1 MNGRADARTKGNS
14 NCNTSYGL
22 LNGRTDA
29 RTNGNSNCNTSVET
43 QLGTRFLHLVVQLPS
58 PLLHSLS
65 PWLVMETPVE
75 NSELTENVELQSV
88 IPSDVVDQNHHN
100 AVSSPP
106 NDRGIESKNTIAE
119 EEVKSILEVIAA
131 TGKYWHD
138 WNELKNMFSFYL
150 KQVLSEYPEAKM
162 TTEQQTSS
170 LGETYMELVKR
181 LDDDL
186 HSFVDGPPFTLQ
198 RLSEILLAARSIYS
212 NLSKLAFALEKNLSV
227 TSTLTIS
234 TDPYP
239 PPMIQIV
246 NEPEKGLEEPQQLQ
260 ANSERNGVEPMVVD
274 RDETA
279 MSEITASENEISNNM
294 MLDMS
299 AFETLVGRPPVEPVS
314 RPTDES

>member
-1 MNGRADARTKGNS
+1 
-14 NCNTSYGL
+14 
-22 LNGRTDA
+22 
-29 RTNGNSNCNTSVET
+29 
-43 QLGTRFLHLVVQLPS
+43 
-58 PLLHSLS
+58 
-65 PWLVMETPVE
+65 METPVE
-75 NSELTENVELQSV
+75 NSELIENLEPQSV
-88 IPSDVVDQNHHN
+88 ITSDVVDQNHHN

-106 NDRGIESKNTIAE
+106 NDRGVESKHTIAK

-138 WNELKNMFSFYL
+138 WNELKSMFSFYL
-150 KQVLSEYPEAKM
+150 KQVLSEFPEAKM
-162 TTEQQTSS
+162 TNEQQTAS

-246 NEPEKGLEEPQQLQ
+246 NEPEKGSEEPQQLQ
-260 ANSERNGVEPMVVD
+260 ANSEQNGVEPMVVD

-299 AFETLVGRPPVEPVS
+299 AFETLVGRPVEPVS
-314 RPTDES
+314 RPTDEA

>member
-1 MNGRADARTKGNS
+1 
-14 NCNTSYGL
+14 
-22 LNGRTDA
+22 
-29 RTNGNSNCNTSVET
+29 
-43 QLGTRFLHLVVQLPS
+43 
-58 PLLHSLS
+58 
-65 PWLVMETPVE
+65 METPVE
-75 NSELTENVELQSV
+75 NSELTENREPQSV
-88 IPSDVVDQNHHN
+88 INSDIVVDQNHHN

-106 NDRGIESKNTIAE
+106 NDGGEESKNTIAKD
-119 EEVKSILEVIAA
+119 EVKSILEVIAA

-138 WNELKNMFSFYL
+138 WNELKSMFSFFL

-162 TTEQQTSS
+162 TNEQQTLS

-186 HSFVDGPPFTLQ
+186 HNFVDGPPFTLQ
-198 RLSEILLAARSIYS
+198 RLSEILLAARSIYP

-239 PPMIQIV
+239 PPMIQIM
-246 NEPEKGLEEPQQLQ
+246 NEPEKAKEEPQQLE
-260 ANSERNGVEPMVVD
+260 ANGVEPMIVD

-299 AFETLVGRPPVEPVS
+299 AFETLVGRPVEPVS